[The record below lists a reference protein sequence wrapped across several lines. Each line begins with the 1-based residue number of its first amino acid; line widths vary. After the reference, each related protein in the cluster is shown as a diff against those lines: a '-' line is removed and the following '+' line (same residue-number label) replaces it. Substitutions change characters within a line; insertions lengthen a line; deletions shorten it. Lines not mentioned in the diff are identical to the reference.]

1 MPGLPSGHQLDEAAL
16 TDGCMPEPQ
25 RGMSGPQRFYWPAAK
40 RPAVNDGKWPK
51 LLVQNGAGKLPV
63 EVGGNEGYVG
73 RCSDGRLYVCLT
85 SADQR

>member
-25 RGMSGPQRFYWPAAK
+25 CGMSGSQRFYWPAAK

-63 EVGGNEGYVG
+63 EVGAMKNMWGVAQT
-73 RCSDGRLYVCLT
+73 DGST
-85 SADQR
+85 FA